1 MTNAVEIESHQL
13 VRGRI
18 AATIVGLLAAVAASS
33 CCLLP
38 VVLFTLGIGGAWI
51 GTLVRLAPLQPYFI
65 AATAVSL
72 GTGYLLVYRSR
83 VACANHGTCRTPI
96 GDRLITSVLVLA
108 TVLVVLAIGFKSL
121 APLLSS

>member
-1 MTNAVEIESHQL
+1 MTSALDVPGHDA

-18 AATIVGLLAAVAASS
+18 AAASGSLVAAIAASS

-38 VVLFTLGIGGAWI
+38 VVLFTLGAGGAWI

-65 AATAVSL
+65 AAAAVAL
-72 GTGYLLVYRSR
+72 GLGYWLVYRSR
-83 VACANHGTCRTPI
+83 LACDNHGTCGRPMA
-96 GDRLITSVLVLA
+96 DRLVTGVLVLA
-108 TVLVVLAIGFKSL
+108 TVLVGLAVAFNFI